1 MNPNAGI
8 AAMPANP
15 LNTKTAEIPRRMA
28 YIDASLDALQ
38 NRLADLGI
46 RISPALREASP
57 PSDGTPPAQLNLP
70 PSASQIEADLYNFNQ
85 RIEGAIACINHLNE
99 RIAL

>member
-1 MNPNAGI
+1 
-8 AAMPANP
+8 MPANQ
-15 LNTKTAEIPRRMA
+15 LSTKTAEIPRRLA
-28 YIDASLDALQ
+28 DIDASLDALQ

-57 PSDGTPPAQLNLP
+57 PSDCAAPMQLNLP
-70 PSASQIEADLYNFNQ
+70 PSASQIEAALYSFNQ
-85 RIEGAIACINHLNE
+85 RIENAIATINHLNE